1 MINYPFIISNIVLW
15 RCFSY
20 SVVFLYLMEEKTSLL
35 ILVPEGISTV
45 IEVYIPVCMIIH
57 NNLCN
62 IIYMIIS
69 IQTFYCHLLAA
80 KKKKQLTAHV
90 IVISMTT
97 PTNL

>member
-45 IEVYIPVCMIIH
+45 IEVYIPVCKFMQH
-57 NNLCN
+57 YL
-62 IIYMIIS
+62 YDYIS
-69 IQTFYCHLLAA
+69 IQPFYCHLLAA
-80 KKKKQLTAHV
+80 KKKANSTRHCNT
-90 IVISMTT
+90 MTT